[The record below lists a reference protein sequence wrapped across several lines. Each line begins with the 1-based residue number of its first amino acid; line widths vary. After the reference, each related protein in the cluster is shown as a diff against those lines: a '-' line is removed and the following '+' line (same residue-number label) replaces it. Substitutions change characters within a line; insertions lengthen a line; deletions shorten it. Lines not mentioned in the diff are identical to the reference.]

1 MERELVPL
9 EICQRKFLT
18 GESTGILI
26 QGIQPQLKL
35 IQTIT
40 ATASFALNSDQANSA
55 ELIGARHHL
64 DDRNHCSQGE
74 STPRGMEL
82 DDIQEGIC
90 PRM

>member
-74 STPRGMEL
+74 STPGGMEL

-90 PRM
+90 LRM